1 MEYHAPQRRLQSRFL
16 FPYLL
21 RRNIPQR
28 RSTGKIIAARI
39 PALRFPPA
47 ARIFSGL
54 EGRGKCPL
62 TVREGRE
69 FLSSFE
75 KKSLPVE
82 EEKPSDEVAFS
93 MKNVWQRYERNS
105 PDILKG
111 ADIEVRRG
119 EIFSLLGS
127 VGGRYIFAFKIRSV
141 YSCGFAGDGGICG
154 FKRFVFACP
163 CRADRRKA

>member
-1 MEYHAPQRRLQSRFL
+1 M
-16 FPYLL
+16 
-21 RRNIPQR
+21 
-28 RSTGKIIAARI
+28 
-39 PALRFPPA
+39 RFPSA

-54 EGRGKCPL
+54 DGKGKCPL

-127 VGGRYIFAFKIRSV
+127 VGGRYVFAFKIRSV
-141 YSCGFAGDGGICG
+141 YSCGFAGDGGIYG
-154 FKRFVFACP
+154 FKRHIFACTV
-163 CRADRRKA
+163 RIDGRKAGEDNEKIRDMMLTCFVRQDIIKEK